1 MESIEIT
8 FKIIEII
15 IATIGLILVIFG
27 WIIPYRNS
35 LRIERLRQKNE
46 QELERIRW
54 KKEFVDKQIS
64 DLYGPLYS
72 LIIESNIS
80 FSRIL
85 YQLGRKHVI
94 PKDKSFYDLPE
105 HEQKIWK
112 HYVDNYKIKSQMKM
126 VEIMRNNFH
135 LIYKSDVPLCYR
147 KFLDYSLGWELLNNQ
162 RCHGVPNYYEYHY
175 AYNYPVQFNKYVR
188 ETLDQL
194 LKEQA
199 RLIEQTEDTMNS
211 TNINNLQM

>member
-72 LIIESNIS
+72 
-80 FSRIL
+80 
-85 YQLGRKHVI
+85 
-94 PKDKSFYDLPE
+94 
-105 HEQKIWK
+105 
-112 HYVDNYKIKSQMKM
+112 
-126 VEIMRNNFH
+126 
-135 LIYKSDVPLCYR
+135 
-147 KFLDYSLGWELLNNQ
+147 
-162 RCHGVPNYYEYHY
+162 
-175 AYNYPVQFNKYVR
+175 
-188 ETLDQL
+188 
-194 LKEQA
+194 
-199 RLIEQTEDTMNS
+199 
-211 TNINNLQM
+211 